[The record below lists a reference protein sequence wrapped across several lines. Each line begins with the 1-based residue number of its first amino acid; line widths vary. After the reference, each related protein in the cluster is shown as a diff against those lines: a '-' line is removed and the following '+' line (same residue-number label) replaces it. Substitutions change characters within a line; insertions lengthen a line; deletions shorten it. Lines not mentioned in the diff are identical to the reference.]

1 MLENTVVLASLGGI
15 ASSQLSGKPDR
26 EQGRQLRCVRVEH
39 IALVSGVCAWG
50 YCPLYNARH

>member
-26 EQGRQLRCVRVEH
+26 EQGRQLRRCESGAHRPSFRYVCMGMLP
-39 IALVSGVCAWG
+39 LV
-50 YCPLYNARH
+50 